1 MFPTGRVRE
10 AVRAAVLDAW
20 AVLLP
25 TECSGCGRS
34 DRALCAACLAALRA
48 EPLAAFRDD
57 LTIWS
62 AVDYT
67 EVTGRVLVAYKDGGR
82 TDAAPALAAALR
94 AAVGA
99 ALAATATPDEPGAA
113 GAGIL
118 LATVPSSRR
127 AWRARGFHPVDRL
140 LGRAGLRPTPLL
152 RQSGRILDQVG
163 LGKAERLDNR
173 RGSMIATR
181 PLTGSRIV
189 LVDDIVT
196 TGATL
201 LEARRAI
208 RQAGGEV
215 LAAATVAHTRRRQ
228 PDNPSPG
235 DTHRP
240 ML

>member
-1 MFPTGRVRE
+1 MFPSGRLRQ
-10 AVRAAVLDAW
+10 ALRAAVLDAW

-25 TECSGCGRS
+25 TECSGCGRP
-34 DRALCAACLAALRA
+34 DRALCAACRAALLP
-48 EPLAAFRDD
+48 EPRAAFRDD

-94 AAVGA
+94 SAVRA
-99 ALAATATPDEPGAA
+99 ALAATAAPGGSAPGGSAA
-113 GAGIL
+113 GDGIL
-118 LATVPSSRR
+118 LVTVPSSRR
-127 AWRARGFHPVDRL
+127 AWRLRGFHPVDGL

-173 RGSMIATR
+173 RGSLVATR
-181 PLTGSRIV
+181 PLTGSRVV

-228 PDNPSPG
+228 PDVPQSG
-235 DTHRP
+235 
-240 ML
+240 

>member
-1 MFPTGRVRE
+1 MFPSGRLRQ
-10 AVRAAVLDAW
+10 AMRAAVLDAW

-25 TECSGCGRS
+25 TECSGCGRP
-34 DRALCAACLAALRA
+34 DRALCAACRAALLP
-48 EPLAAFRDD
+48 EPRAAFRDD

-94 AAVGA
+94 SAVRA
-99 ALAATATPDEPGAA
+99 ALAATAAPGGSAA
-113 GAGIL
+113 GGGIL
-118 LATVPSSRR
+118 LVTVPSSRR
-127 AWRARGFHPVDRL
+127 AWRVRGFHPVDGL

-173 RGSMIATR
+173 RGSLVATR
-181 PLTGSRIV
+181 PLTGSRVV

-228 PDNPSPG
+228 PDVPQSG
-235 DTHRP
+235 
-240 ML
+240 